1 MAGIMLAC
9 VAATGGSSSSPS
21 IALDADTIIEDVQPA
36 PGFAQAQFSLTNA
49 GLTTQLISSGS
60 FNGDP
65 WCVPG
70 AASSDYE
77 VYATLLGGTLTSG
90 TTGSWLNLGTTRTWD
105 VSLTYLGSGIDIE
118 LAVLNLEIRA
128 TGTTE
133 ILATGGLTLSATVGA
148 PP

>member
-118 LAVLNLEIRA
+118 LAVLNLQIRA